1 MTTLTVDGYSV
12 AMSPGMSAAGFSAP
26 GADDSAEPFSDDAA
40 ATSSPG
46 AAPSPG
52 ASVSPGE
59 SSAAAADIALDSL
72 PGFSR
77 SGPSGLSASPALS
90 NSAGAPAPVPVASKS
105 GSFSRFAVMAPL
117 GGAARSSGGGATHSI
132 TTNVMALNAYRYNV
146 GAEQILHQSL
156 QRLSSGKRIN
166 SAADDSSGL
175 ALVEGLKTQ
184 VLGNRQAIKNAQDGI
199 SLTQTAEGVLGTVHD
214 MLQRMRELAVK
225 GANDTYSLS
234 ARVQIGSEMD
244 AIRVEIGRISQATE
258 AMGRKILGGKYVEPA
273 DALRFQIG
281 ANASDAEVIAITFV
295 DVTDIAKNQI
305 GHIPQDANHEAFQRS
320 IENIDD
326 QIQVISGARASLGA
340 LLNRFE
346 HTINHLN
353 VSVEN
358 LCAAQSRMQDA
369 DMAAETVNY
378 MRGRILSQSS
388 SAVLSQALSA
398 PRGVLTLLSAA

>member
-1 MTTLTVDGYSV
+1 MTTSIVDGYSS
-12 AMSPGMSAAGFSAP
+12 AMSPGASASRFSLTHHPDECDPCGDETDDTLSLLGSPARDYRRNHSRFTDEQDADTTPARFASPRSSEPGFPES
-26 GADDSAEPFSDDAA
+26 GRSGSK
-40 ATSSPG
+40 
-46 AAPSPG
+46 
-52 ASVSPGE
+52 PGE
-59 SSAAAADIALDSL
+59 TDAY
-72 PGFSR
+72 SR
-77 SGPSGLSASPALS
+77 Y
-90 NSAGAPAPVPVASKS
+90 
-105 GSFSRFAVMAPL
+105 AVLTPL
-117 GGAARSSGGGATHSI
+117 GAHHRCACNRGGSPRSI

-146 GAEQILHQSL
+146 SAEQILHQSL

-175 ALVEGLKTQ
+175 ALVQGLKTQ

-199 SLTQTAEGVLGTVHD
+199 SLTQTAEGVLSTVHD
-214 MLQRMRELAVK
+214 MLQRMRQLAVQ
-225 GANDTYSLS
+225 GANDTYSVS

-244 AIRVEIGRISQATE
+244 AIRVEIGRIGQVTE
-258 AMGRKILGGKYVEPA
+258 AMGRKILGSKYVEPA
-273 DALRFQIG
+273 DALRFQVG

-340 LLNRFE
+340 LMNRFE
-346 HTINHLN
+346 HTINNLN

-369 DMAAETVNY
+369 DLAAESVNF

-388 SAVLSQALSA
+388 RAVLSQALSA
-398 PRGVLTLLSAA
+398 PHGVLSLLSAA